1 MALISTFGT
10 YSIAK
15 LGLYAASK
23 ALEVTGHNITN
34 VQTPGYSRQA
44 LDQESLHMAAADR
57 YVSGA
62 VLHMGTGVLAP
73 SVNQSRDVYLDIRY
87 RNENTNVGNLES
99 MTNGLDNLASI
110 LDEVGK
116 GDDGEGVLE
125 GLFNDA
131 IDQMNALAAEG
142 AGKDQ
147 YDTLF
152 RSSMSTLT
160 RQLNVTATNLS
171 NLKSIRADK
180 LDEDITRVNEIIGN
194 IRELNTTIRKCQI
207 YGDNALEQ
215 RDKRNVL
222 LDELSSYMQI
232 NVEYGEEKL
241 GPNLTVE
248 KLTVTTGNYP
258 LPTDPEKAEEA
269 LAKVKA
275 GAIPQRTIIDGLY
288 ATEVLYRNGAES
300 GKSVDPNGGED
311 YNYDLNFAEL
321 TDIHGGTVVLAEN
334 DLGVVKN
341 RDIGAVED
349 ENHMVIHYRNLD
361 EAEEAAVEF
370 NKTAVATEFFAETE
384 DDGSFTVHEYGTTV
398 YTSTEDAAH
407 ALDEIKKD
415 HSKHVNSL
423 GQVTRYDLRIIPNE
437 SNGVFEIHQF
447 AVFRGEIEVG
457 DTELSGALLA
467 DRELLTEKGNFAS
480 KADLDMDS
488 NAASKRGIPYYQKSL
503 DALANKLASVLN
515 DANQLPDETI
525 YESTWLESV
534 DNEGNVVRTR
544 EYVDADGNIVTGDKS
559 RYQLKEEYS
568 DYNGGILLSNHSNSN
583 DDTGITAANISISR
597 NWANGSFRVLRS
609 TEPNP
614 PSTAKD
620 NLTHM
625 CNVLTGNHEFYA
637 NTEDVYEKAASN
649 EVFFTGSFQSMFT
662 DHVVAH
668 LAGDQRNAN
677 IMYENWTVSC
687 DEVYVNRDGVMGVDL
702 NDEAMNLMAYQRSFA
717 AACRLMTAFDE
728 MIDRLVNGMA
738 N

>member
-15 LGLYAASK
+15 LGIYAASK

-44 LDQESLHMAAADR
+44 LEQESLHMASADR

-62 VLHMGTGVLAP
+62 VLHMGTGVMAP
-73 SVNQSRDVYLDIRY
+73 SVSQARDVYLDIRY
-87 RNENTNVGNLES
+87 RNENTNVGNLAS
-99 MTNGLDNLASI
+99 MTEGLDNIASI
-110 LDEVGK
+110 LDEVGM

-160 RQLNVTATNLS
+160 RQLNLTASNLS
-171 NLKSIRADK
+171 NLKSIRADR
-180 LDEDITRVNEIIGN
+180 LDEDIARVNEILGN
-194 IRELNTTIRKCQI
+194 IRELNTTIRKCEI

-222 LDELSSYMQI
+222 LDELSTYMQI
-232 NVEYGEEKL
+232 NVEYGEEEL

-248 KLTVTTGNYP
+248 KIRVTTGNFP

-269 LAKVKA
+269 LTKVKA
-275 GAIPQRTIIDGLY
+275 GAIPERILIDGLY
-288 ATEVLYRNGAES
+288 ASEVLYRDGAES
-300 GKSVDPNGGED
+300 GKAVNPNGGED
-311 YNYDLNFAEL
+311 YNYDLNLAEL

-349 ENHMVIHYRNLD
+349 EDGVIIRYRNLD
-361 EAEEAAVEF
+361 EAEEAAAELT
-370 NKTAVATEFFAETE
+370 KDAVATEFFAETE
-384 DDGSFTVHEYGTTV
+384 EDGSFTVHEYGTTV
-398 YTSTEDAAH
+398 YTSSEDAAH

-415 HSKHVNSL
+415 HNKHVNSL
-423 GQVTRYDLRIIPNE
+423 GQVMRYDLRIIE
-437 SNGVFEIHQF
+437 TNGLYEIHQF
-447 AVFRGEIEVG
+447 AVFRGEIQTG
-457 DTELSGALLA
+457 DTEFSGALLA
-467 DRELLTEKGNFAS
+467 DRELLTEKGIFAS
-480 KADLDMDS
+480 QADLDMDS

-503 DALANKLASVLN
+503 DALANKLAAVLN
-515 DANQLPDETI
+515 EANQLPDETV
-525 YESTWLESV
+525 YESTWVESV
-534 DNEGNVVRTR
+534 DQDGNVVRTL
-544 EYVDADGNIVTGDKS
+544 EFIDADGNIVTGDKS
-559 RYQLKEEYS
+559 RYQRKEEYS
-568 DYNGGILLSNHSNSN
+568 DYSGGILLSNHSNSN

-625 CNVLTGNHEFYA
+625 CNVLTGSHEFYA
-637 NTEDVYEKAASN
+637 NAEDVYEKAATS
-649 EVFFTGSFQSMFT
+649 EVFFTGSFQSLMT

-668 LAGDQRNAN
+668 LASDQRNAN

-738 N
+738 T